1 MSPSRRLWLSWL
13 YCAALSTSIGV
24 GNAAPEARATEVRPL
39 SEVLSD
45 EAAASYGAARLLFE
59 DGDFAGA
66 LAKFRHAYALS
77 KEPRL
82 LWNMATCEKEQH
94 HYSKAVRLIDA
105 YLREGGAAMSA
116 TRRAEVETTRDALSA
131 FVSPLQITGVTV
143 AFTLY
148 IDGEVTPYRR
158 DLPATLD
165 LGHHVLRI
173 EAPGFEPF
181 TSQVDAPGKQPVV
194 VNVEL
199 KALEQTGRVR
209 IEAAESNATILIDGR
224 VVGTGRWEGPLSA
237 GSHRV
242 KVTSPTGTVHQ
253 QDLMV
258 SAGASRTLHVSH
270 EEEPAPLWPWL
281 VGGAAVLIGGG
292 IGGYLLLNEG
302 DGANQRPSGS
312 LGSFDLP

>member
-1 MSPSRRLWLSWL
+1 MFSPRRASLSWL
-13 YCAALSTSIGV
+13 LLVAIFTSPGVSHAAWEGV
-24 GNAAPEARATEVRPL
+24 ATEVKPL
-39 SEVLSD
+39 SEVLRD
-45 EAAASYGAARLLFE
+45 DAAASYAAARLLFE

-94 HYSKAVRLIDA
+94 HYSKAVRLIEA
-105 YLREGGAAMSA
+105 YLREGGAAMTA

-131 FVSPLQITGVTV
+131 FVSPLEIRGITI

-148 IDGEVTPYRR
+148 IDGEPTPYRR
-158 DLPATLD
+158 DQPVTLD

-173 EAPGFEPF
+173 EAAGYEPY
-181 TSQVDAPGKQPVV
+181 TSQVDAPGKQSVV

-199 KALEQTGRVR
+199 KALAQTGRVR
-209 IEAAESNATILIDGR
+209 IESAEPNATILVDGHF
-224 VVGTGRWEGPLSA
+224 VGTGHWEGPLSS

-242 KVTSPTGTVHQ
+242 TVTSPSGVRHQ
-253 QDLMV
+253 EDIEV
-258 SAGASRTLHVSH
+258 SPGASRTLHVSH
-270 EEEPAPLWPWL
+270 ATEPSPLWPWL

-292 IGGYLLLNEG
+292 IGGYLLLNDR
-302 DGANQRPSGS
+302 DGASQRPSGS